1 MERTKEKAK
10 QCPPESGEERTLRA
24 RKTAESI
31 LLFTREVGDTSGQQ
45 QEIKRKMQRC
55 REKDRLREEKER
67 TRRQHHWFCQTMKYY
82 KIFYSQYSQGTRA
95 QHKLVSEILSKMPC
109 AFNCGGLNSDFAVRK
124 LDYLR
129 SAGQKWANKEKRR
142 VGGGGLERFLGKQ
155 ENKSA
160 FAPSEQAH
168 VVLKARS

>member
-10 QCPPESGEERTLRA
+10 QCPPEAGEERTLRA
-24 RKTAESI
+24 RRTAESI
-31 LLFTREVGDTSGQQ
+31 LLFTREVGDTRGQQ
-45 QEIKRKMQRC
+45 QEIKRKTQKS

-82 KIFYSQYSQGTRA
+82 KIFYSQYSQGTRV

-124 LDYLR
+124 LDYSR
-129 SAGQKWANKEKRR
+129 SAGQKR
-142 VGGGGLERFLGKQ
+142 VNRKGERAGKVFGKQ
-155 ENKSA
+155 KKPQKTTNRLLLH
-160 FAPSEQAH
+160 QNRH
-168 VVLKARS
+168 MLC